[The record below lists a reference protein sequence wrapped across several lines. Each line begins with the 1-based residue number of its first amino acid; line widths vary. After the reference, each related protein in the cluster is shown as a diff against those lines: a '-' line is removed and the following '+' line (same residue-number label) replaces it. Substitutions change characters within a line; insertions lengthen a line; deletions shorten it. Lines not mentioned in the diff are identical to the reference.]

1 MRDNITTCE
10 KKKIP
15 ICQLSRLTDEGK
27 RDRVTEK
34 RDRGEGVC
42 VERIY
47 EPGLSVGHRPGPSVV
62 HSSVIS
68 TTPQA
73 PMCLSVAAIIHTH
86 TRMHASTH
94 FHTHLLVS
102 CTNDAREDQSLQ
114 ENAVTVTFH
123 RCHLCWCPPHPPI
136 TAVTLPPPLLSVC
149 LTGYYHNRPHHRY
162 SAFKHKGHRVQLS
175 ATSLVQTN
183 DTSV

>member
-86 TRMHASTH
+86 TRMHACKH
-94 FHTHLLVS
+94 
-102 CTNDAREDQSLQ
+102 
-114 ENAVTVTFH
+114 
-123 RCHLCWCPPHPPI
+123 
-136 TAVTLPPPLLSVC
+136 TLPYTF
-149 LTGYYHNRPHHRY
+149 TGVL
-162 SAFKHKGHRVQLS
+162 HK
-175 ATSLVQTN
+175 
-183 DTSV
+183 